1 MIGPSIQDHESPVD
15 LFEDQDPCHQVG
27 KGQVRQ
33 FPPQIRPFFQGGS
46 GAEGTGDDKDQIS
59 ALLPCQL
66 LPVLQSAGKSL
77 AVPHASVQ
85 IQQDDQIGIPE
96 PAKGPLCLGIPN
108 FVGNSLRIR
117 AMTLVSIIWL
127 STIRSKSVMM
137 KKKTIG

>member
-15 LFEDQDPCHQVG
+15 LFEDQDPRHQVG

-96 PAKGPLCLGIPN
+96 PAKGPLCLGILYTGSFGFP
-108 FVGNSLRIR
+108 LRVR
-117 AMTLVSIIWL
+117 
-127 STIRSKSVMM
+127 
-137 KKKTIG
+137 IGLILYLNDLYPGEGGDPSDIF